1 MKCKTCFGIKS
12 KFVKME
18 SIPTRASGEIG
29 RRARLRSVWS
39 KSLEV
44 RVLSRPQMYIKLV
57 V

>member
-39 KSLEV
+39 KILGGSSP
-44 RVLSRPQMYIKLV
+44 LSPTNVY
-57 V
+57 